1 MTTNQIVDPEFQ
13 VLCAKVEELIKER
26 DDALKLAE
34 EAAKKLAETK
44 TKVEHF
50 RRLWEG
56 SERRLRKE
64 QS

>member
-1 MTTNQIVDPEFQ
+1 MSNNQVVDPEFE
-13 VLCAKVEELIKER
+13 VLCAKVDELTKER

-34 EAAKKLAETK
+34 DAAKKLAETK
-44 TKVEHF
+44 SKVEHF